1 MNSLEETKEILSD
14 IGIDQANY
22 EVDSRMTTISV
33 KALLSDEKYYEITKK
48 VLQSEFNRM
57 SAKIENCEFLSYIE
71 RNDRNYVFFDVVT
84 YDGLEY

>member
-14 IGIDQANY
+14 IGIDAANY

-33 KALLSDEKYYEITKK
+33 KALLTEEILHEITEKS
-48 VLQSEFNRM
+48 LQSDFNRM
-57 SAKIENCEFLSYIE
+57 SAKIMNYDILHENEIYA
-71 RNDRNYVFFDVVT
+71 VFDVVT